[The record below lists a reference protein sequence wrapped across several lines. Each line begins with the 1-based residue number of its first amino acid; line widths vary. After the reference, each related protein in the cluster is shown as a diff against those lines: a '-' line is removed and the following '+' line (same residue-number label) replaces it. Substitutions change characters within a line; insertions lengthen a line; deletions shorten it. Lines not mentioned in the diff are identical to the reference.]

1 MILTSIFSP
10 LLIAGYS
17 ATCILDPPLKWQNS
31 HASNP
36 NNFLKLRNDMLQ
48 LLIVIELH
56 SSRTRRGA
64 LLLCS
69 VSIHELICDSSA
81 HNSSCLLRGRLAV
94 AVLWVLSRVE
104 WCQM

>member
-1 MILTSIFSP
+1 
-10 LLIAGYS
+10 
-17 ATCILDPPLKWQNS
+17 
-31 HASNP
+31 
-36 NNFLKLRNDMLQ
+36 MLQ

-94 AVLWVLSRVE
+94 AVLDLLQTR
-104 WCQM
+104 CQVREHQIIHLESA